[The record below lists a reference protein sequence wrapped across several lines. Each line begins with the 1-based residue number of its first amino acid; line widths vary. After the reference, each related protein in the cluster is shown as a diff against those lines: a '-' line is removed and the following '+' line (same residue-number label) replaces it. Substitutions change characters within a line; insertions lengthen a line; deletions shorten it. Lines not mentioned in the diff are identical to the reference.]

1 LVDLFDEVE
10 EQLRSDRYR
19 TLALRALPWVL
30 GITAIALAGVI
41 GWSLW
46 KNHQDKTAFQSSDE
60 YSAAME
66 AYANH
71 DEMRA
76 FGMFADLAK
85 NGTPVYKSMALMQE
99 GGLRLE
105 AKDTA
110 QAVKYFDESAEA
122 APDPVLG
129 DLARL
134 KSALALLDTAPY
146 AELEKRLTP
155 LTKEGAPYRME
166 AKEALAMSKLMAGK
180 TADARGDFAVLS
192 LSPDSSDAQ
201 RDRARLAMDM
211 IDAGSAK
218 SIPEMVKVA
227 ATLPPPMPSQTET
240 QPQAQTAQPGAA
252 Q

>member
-19 TLALRALPWVL
+19 ALALRALPWVI
-30 GITAIALAGVI
+30 GIAVLALAAAI
-41 GWSLW
+41 GWWAW
-46 KNHQDKTAFQSSDE
+46 KNHQDKSAFQSSDE
-60 YSAAME
+60 YAVAME
-66 AYANH
+66 AYAKH
-71 DEMRA
+71 DETRA

-85 NGTPVYKSMALMQE
+85 NGTPVYKSMALMQQ

-105 AKDTA
+105 ANDTA
-110 QAVKYFDESAEA
+110 QAVKYFDQSAEA

-155 LTKEGAPYRME
+155 LTKDGAPYRME
-166 AKEALAMSKLMAGK
+166 AKEALAMAKLLAGK

-201 RDRARLAMDM
+201 RDRARLSMDM

-218 SIPEMVKVA
+218 SIPAIVKAA
-227 ATLPPPMPSQTET
+227 ATLPPPTPNQTGA

>member
-1 LVDLFDEVE
+1 MVDLFDEVE
-10 EQLRSDRYR
+10 EQLRSDRYK
-19 TLALRALPWVL
+19 TLALKALPWIL
-30 GITAIALAGVI
+30 GITAIALAAVI
-41 GWSLW
+41 GWGVW
-46 KNHQDKTAFQSSDE
+46 KSQQTKTAFKASDE
-60 YSAAME
+60 YAAAME
-66 AYANH
+66 AYAKH
-71 DEMRA
+71 DQTRA

-85 NGTPVYKSMALMQE
+85 TGTPVYKSMALMQQ

-105 AKDTA
+105 ANDTA
-110 QAVKYFDESAEA
+110 QAVKYFDQAAEA
-122 APDPVLG
+122 APDPMLG

-146 AELEKRLTP
+146 VELEKRLTP
-155 LTKEGAPYRME
+155 LAKEGAPYRME
-166 AKEALAMSKLMAGK
+166 AKEALAMAKLLAGK
-180 TADARGDFAVLS
+180 MTEARGDFAVLS

-227 ATLPPPMPSQTET
+227 ATLPPPMPNQTET